1 MASVAGLQ
9 EGGAGDA
16 DALIAGLQVDEETYD
31 DIPEHAGADAE
42 NAVKP
47 DAAHA
52 SMSSKHS
59 SDTKMGALKM
69 ASKLKG
75 LDTSKVVVDDEDQA
89 SPTVEAGSA
98 EEAALLQEME
108 GLLAPGSSA
117 QSASGENQSELSSG
131 QIREAISNA
140 LHPDQDY
147 FHCVL
152 DWISVKKVWKWLL
165 AFKRCGNA
173 D

>member
-9 EGGAGDA
+9 EDGAGDA
-16 DALIAGLQVDEETYD
+16 DALIAGLQVDEEIYD
-31 DIPEHAGADAE
+31 DIPEHTAADAE
-42 NAVKP
+42 NAVNP
-47 DAAHA
+47 DAAQGDKGA

-89 SPTVEAGSA
+89 LPTVEAGSA

-117 QSASGENQSELSSG
+117 QSASGERVE
-131 QIREAISNA
+131 
-140 LHPDQDY
+140 
-147 FHCVL
+147 
-152 DWISVKKVWKWLL
+152 
-165 AFKRCGNA
+165 
-173 D
+173 